1 VRHAG
6 TLGGNIA
13 NGSPIGDGAPILLA
27 LGAEIVLRQGDQ
39 TRTLPL
45 SSFYLDYMKNA
56 LQSGEFVQSL
66 RVPLP
71 AHSMGLRA
79 YKISKR
85 RDSDI
90 SAVCAGLYLVLDGET
105 IRDARVAFGGMAAT
119 ARRSALIEAA
129 LIGQPWNAATLQQ
142 AKDALAQDFQ
152 PLSDMRASAA
162 YRLKVAQNLLERWWL
177 ETRPDAPLAAQ
188 AVQVW
193 PATV

>member
-1 VRHAG
+1 
-6 TLGGNIA
+6 
-13 NGSPIGDGAPILLA
+13 
-27 LGAEIVLRQGDQ
+27 VLRQGDQ
-39 TRTLPL
+39 TRNLPL

-71 AHSMGLRA
+71 AQSTGLRA

-90 SAVCAGLYLVLDGET
+90 SAVCAGLYLTLSGET
-105 IRDARVAFGGMAAT
+105 ILDARVAFGGMAAT
-119 ARRSALIEAA
+119 ARRSALVEAA
-129 LIGQPWNAATLQQ
+129 LIGQPWDAATLQQ
-142 AKDALAQDFQ
+142 AKAALAQDFQ

-177 ETRPDAPLAAQ
+177 ETRPDAPLTAQ
-188 AVQVW
+188 TVQVW